1 MVRVALDEDHP
12 SFVAGVLAKIVDLEA
27 HLVLRPLY
35 SGAEVLI
42 GRAVQRGAE
51 QDAAVIEPVAD
62 RKHGDAAPAVVS
74 EPAHAAG
81 ADQPPALG
89 LFPQLH
95 LLIVDRRI
103 KPWLRAGRRV

>member
-12 SFVAGVLAKIVDLEA
+12 SFVAGVLAKVVDLEA
-27 HLVLRPLY
+27 HLVLGPLY
-35 SGAEVLI
+35 SGAKVLI

-51 QDAAVIEPVAD
+51 HDAALIEPVAD
-62 RKHGDAAPAVVS
+62 RKHGYAASAVVS

-81 ADQPPALG
+81 ADQPQALV
-89 LFPQLH
+89 LVQQLH

-103 KPWLRAGRRV
+103 TPWLRA